1 MECSIIYMAF
11 GIWIGLV
18 RVVNLY
24 VRSNGEFHLGLCVW
38 DEQITNYKL
47 LLINTIN
54 YECTDPKS
62 FGSNKTDTCPPP
74 SSPLPNMFRFE
85 TLFVLNTFPNI
96 PKKKKKNHLVYEM
109 LGILLQFRS
118 IYWVVRKEKVR
129 MQKNLSSS
137 KI

>member
-1 MECSIIYMAF
+1 MNVQIPS
-11 GIWIGLV
+11 
-18 RVVNLY
+18 
-24 VRSNGEFHLGLCVW
+24 HLAVIK
-38 DEQITNYKL
+38 QIPAL
-47 LLINTIN
+47 
-54 YECTDPKS
+54 
-62 FGSNKTDTCPPP
+62 
-74 SSPLPNMFRFE
+74 PLALHSQICLDFE